1 MLNTI
6 LLIII
11 PFIALL
17 LPEIIIRGHLGAIA
31 WISNY
36 PTQFMVSYAI
46 LFGLIN
52 TLYVLPR
59 RIYAAGGV
67 LAAALLAAG
76 GFVSHQKLILRG
88 EPLLPWDFRISKE
101 ALNISQHFEYFN
113 SVPASLFIVTCL
125 LIAAMGIGFRLIP
138 KENYRFPQKFSTA
151 LLSLALVLILVQPVS
166 LQKAFSLELIAWNQK
181 ANYTVNGMAL
191 SFILN
196 ANANRLAV
204 QEPES
209 YQKSTI
215 KNIVYQE
222 KPAADT
228 TNSGFAPNIIV
239 VMSEAFWDPT
249 VMEGISFSEDPLPYF
264 HSLQQS
270 YTSGVVL
277 TPVYGGGT
285 ANTEFEVLTGF
296 STQFFPQG
304 TTPYVQYVHKPLEA
318 LPAILKSQGYKTTA
332 VHTYHDWFYRRN
344 SVYQYLGFDRF
355 ISQESFIN
363 PEYRGNYIRDTEL
376 ARKILYVMQE
386 TSQPDFIFAVSMQA
400 HGPYSS
406 DENPHA
412 AVKVNGDLQPE
423 TKAILENYT
432 NIIADVDKSLE
443 LLIEGVRLIKE
454 PTMVVFFGDHLPLL
468 GNAMDVYREA
478 GYIRDDMEDDFAY
491 SDYWKKYSTPILVW
505 DNFSTPGQNLRLS
518 ANFLGPYILGHSMK
532 TGSTLTGFLS
542 TLYAQDSAVLTPEQ
556 YRHHENL
563 STEDCAKYA
572 LLQYDCLIGN
582 EYVYKFNPL
591 NKPIVNHKFVL
602 GHGPVVVNNVLYPD
616 NNMLEIQGMDFCQNH
631 VVYVNDSPVDT
642 EFVDGTLLKAALPVA
657 DLNSDE
663 ALFVQVKL
671 TDHWEN
677 IITESEVYTV
687 IRPLSVS

>member
-67 LAAALLAAG
+67 LAAALLATG
-76 GFVSHQKLILRG
+76 GFVSHQKLMLRG
-88 EPLLPWDFRISKE
+88 EPLLPWDFRIGKE

-204 QEPES
+204 QEPEL

-332 VHTYHDWFYRRN
+332 IHTYHDWFYRRN

-355 ISQESFIN
+355 ISQEAFIN
-363 PEYRGNYIRDTEL
+363 PEYYGSYIRDTEL
-376 ARKILYVMQE
+376 SQRILHVMQQS
-386 TSQPDFIFAVSMQA
+386 SQPDFIFAISMQA

-406 DENPHA
+406 DENPDA
-412 AVKVNGDLQPE
+412 AIKVSADMKPE
-423 TKAILENYT
+423 TRAILENYT

-443 LLIEGVRLIKE
+443 LLIEGVRMINE
-454 PTMVVFFGDHLPLL
+454 PTMVVFFGDHLPML
-468 GNAMDVYREA
+468 GNNLDVYREA
-478 GYIRDDMEDDFAY
+478 GYIQGDQTY
-491 SDYWKKYSTPILVW
+491 NDYLNKYSTPILVW
-505 DNFSTPGQNLRLS
+505 DNFSKHRQALRLS
-518 ANFLGPYILGHSMK
+518 ANFLSPYVLEHSMK
-532 TGSTLTGFLS
+532 KGNTITNFLS
-542 TLYAQDSAVLTPEQ
+542 TLYAQDATVFTAAQ
-556 YRHHENL
+556 YRQHENI
-563 STEDCAKYA
+563 SEEDCTKYA
-572 LLQYDCLIGN
+572 LLQYDSLIGN
-582 EYVYKFNPL
+582 QYIYKLNPL
-591 NKPIVNHKFVL
+591 NRPILNPQFAL
-602 GHGPVVVNNVLYPD
+602 GHNPVRVEKVLCPD
-616 NNMLEIQGMDFCQNH
+616 NNMLEVQGMDFCQNH
-631 VVYVNDSPVDT
+631 VVYVNNSPVDT
-642 EFVDGTLLKAALPVA
+642 EFVDVTLLKAALA
-657 DLNSDE
+657 LSDSNNDE
-663 ALFVQVKL
+663 TILVQVKL
-671 TDHWEN
+671 TDDWEN

-687 IRPLSVS
+687 TRPSSVS